1 MHRRFPRY
9 GASMG
14 ITALIPDMTIG
25 QLTTEAVSRWGE
37 IWDEKAARM
46 LVLLMCP
53 RTVSYTHLTLPTIL
67 LV

>member
-1 MHRRFPRY
+1 
-9 GASMG
+9 MG

-46 LVLLMCP
+46 PVC
-53 RTVSYTHLTLPTIL
+53 
-67 LV
+67 